1 MKNKIILLGFIFNA
15 ALSNAQTLKIN
26 EAKIQSIDSLF
37 RVTFRPSEPGA
48 IVILAKDGKTI
59 FNSAYG
65 LSNVE
70 LNVQLNTDM
79 KMGIGSISKQ
89 FASISI
95 LLLQQEKKVNIK
107 DDIRKYLPQ
116 YNTWGRK
123 ITIENILSHT
133 SGIPSYT
140 ELPGFDSLYNKKVPI
155 NKLVKVFEKHEL
167 IFEPG
172 TNWSYSNSGYVLA
185 ALIVERLSGMN
196 FNSFVYEKIFRKLL
210 MGESTFGESE
220 FIILNKTG
228 EYGQNTP
235 KGKLKMDGQY
245 NWYWAYGA
253 GQIISTVQDMLKWD
267 EGLYDSTFIRRDL
280 LSLAHKSIVLTDGS
294 PANYGLGWAVEP
306 FQNKTMIQ
314 HGGSIG
320 GYRSHG
326 MRIPEDHLYF
336 LVLSNSAQTNSSL
349 LSNKVL
355 SILYDIPG
363 IEELNNKKQEWKEIE
378 GVYES
383 PSSGLRLQNN
393 YGNKK
398 AYYTIKVDSA
408 NRITAQRSN
417 AAPLTLIPGGK
428 DLLFE
433 KSNPFSGWKL
443 IRNQKGGIES
453 IAFTH
458 FFPGY
463 GPIRLNKKISDSI
476 PKTKIPTKTDSA
488 MLMKYIGVYEIENKD
503 VVFIEQKKNELF
515 MYDPTFGTRIQL
527 NWIKENEFW
536 IKETNTDFL
545 FIKDEFGK
553 IIGTTYSNGFE
564 DIHLIKVYNQT
575 K

>member
-1 MKNKIILLGFIFNA
+1 MKKLL
-15 ALSNAQTLKIN
+15 LSSLLLLSAHLLLSQTLQIN
-26 EAKIQSIDSLF
+26 AEKVQRIDSLF

-48 IVILAKDGKTI
+48 IVLLAKDGKTI

-70 LNVQLNTDM
+70 LNVPLNTDM

-89 FASISI
+89 FAGISI
-95 LLLQQEKKVNIK
+95 LLLQQENKLNIK

-123 ITIENILSHT
+123 ITIEHLLSHT

-140 ELPGFDSLYNKKVPI
+140 ELPGFALLYDKKVPI
-155 NKLVKVFEKHEL
+155 NTLVKFFEKSPL

-172 TNWSYSNSGYVLA
+172 TNWSYSNSGFVLA
-185 ALIVERLSGMN
+185 ALIVEKISGMN
-196 FNSFVYEKIFRKLL
+196 FNSFIREKIFRKLL

-220 FIILNKTG
+220 FVIMNKSG

-235 KGKLKMDGQY
+235 NGKLKMETQY

-253 GQIISTVQDMLKWD
+253 GQIISTTQDMLKWD
-267 EGLYDSTFIRRDL
+267 EGLYDSSFIKPEIL
-280 LSLAHKSIVLTDGS
+280 KLAHKSFVLTDGT

-306 FQNKTMIQ
+306 FQNGTMIQ

-320 GYRSHG
+320 GYRAHG

-349 LSNKVL
+349 LGNKVL
-355 SILYDIPG
+355 SILYDMPG
-363 IEELNNKKQEWKEIE
+363 IREQNNTKKSWKEIE

-383 PSSGLRLQNN
+383 PSSGLRLQKNFEIQQ
-393 YGNKK
+393 

-417 AAPLTLIPGGK
+417 AAPISLSVGGE

-443 IRNQKGGIES
+443 MRDKKGKVDG

-458 FFPGY
+458 TFPGY
-463 GPIRLNKKISDSI
+463 GPVRINKKISDSI
-476 PKTKIPTKTDSA
+476 PPIKNPIKTDSA
-488 MLMKYIGVYEIENKD
+488 KVSSYIGVYENDNNEIRF
-503 VVFIEQKKNELF
+503 VEQKKNELF
-515 MYDPTFGTRIQL
+515 FYDPTLGVRVQL
-527 NWIKENEFW
+527 HWIKDNQFW
-536 IKETNTDFL
+536 IKETNTDFI
-545 FIKDEFGK
+545 FIQDENGK
-553 IIGTTYSNGFE
+553 INKASFSNGYE
-564 DIHLIKVYNQT
+564 EVKLKRVYNQT

>member
-1 MKNKIILLGFIFNA
+1 MKNKIILLVLIFNA
-15 ALSNAQTLKIN
+15 AFSSAQPLKIN
-26 EAKIQSIDSLF
+26 ETKIQSIDSLF

-70 LNVQLNTDM
+70 LNVLLNTDM

-89 FASISI
+89 FAAISI
-95 LLLQQEKKVNIK
+95 LLLQQEKKLNIK

-155 NKLVKVFEKHEL
+155 NKLVKFFEKHDL

-185 ALIVERLSGMN
+185 ALIVERISGIN
-196 FNSFVYEKIFRKLL
+196 FNSFIYEKIFRRLL

-220 FIILNKTG
+220 FVILNKTG

-235 KGKLKMDGQY
+235 SRKLKMDGQY

-253 GQIISTVQDMLKWD
+253 GQIISTIQDMLKWD

-280 LSLAHKSIVLTDGS
+280 LALAHKSIVLTDGS
-294 PANYGLGWAVEP
+294 PANYGLGWGVEP

-314 HGGSIG
+314 HGGAIG
-320 GYRSHG
+320 GYRSNG
-326 MRIPEDHLYF
+326 VRIPEDHLYF

-349 LSNKVL
+349 IGNKVL

-363 IEELNNKKQEWKEIE
+363 IQEQHNKKQEWKEIE

-408 NRITAQRSN
+408 NRVTAQRSN
-417 AAPLTLIPGGK
+417 ATPLTLIPGGQ

-443 IRNQKGGIES
+443 IRNQKGRVES

-458 FFPGY
+458 FFPGL
-463 GPIRLNKKISDSI
+463 GPIRYNKKISDSI
-476 PKTKIPTKTDSA
+476 PKSKIPAKTDSA
-488 MLMKYIGVYEIENKD
+488 MLLKYIGVYEIENKD
-503 VVFIEQKKNELF
+503 AMYIEQKKNELF
-515 MYDPTFGTRIQL
+515 MYDPTLGTRIQL

-536 IKETNTDFL
+536 IKETNTDFQ
-545 FIKDEFGK
+545 FHQDEEGN
-553 IIGTTYSNGFE
+553 IIEAEFSNGFQ
-564 DIHLIKVYNQT
+564 ILKLKRVYNKT

>member
-15 ALSNAQTLKIN
+15 LLSNAQPLKIN
-26 EAKIQSIDSLF
+26 ETKIQSIDSLF

-70 LNVQLNTDM
+70 LNVALNTDM

-89 FASISI
+89 FAAISI
-95 LLLQQEKKVNIK
+95 LLLQQEKKLNVK

-123 ITIENILSHT
+123 ITIENLLSHT

-140 ELPGFDSLYNKKVPI
+140 ELLGFDSLYDKKVPI
-155 NKLVKVFEKHEL
+155 NKLVKFFEKHEL

-185 ALIVERLSGMN
+185 ALIAERVSGKN
-196 FNSFVYEKIFRKLL
+196 FNSFVYEKIFRRLL

-220 FIILNKTG
+220 FVIPNKTG

-235 KGKLKMDGQY
+235 NGKLKMDGQY
-245 NWYWAYGA
+245 KWYWAFGA
-253 GQIISTVQDMLKWD
+253 GQIISTTQDMLKWD

-280 LSLAHKSIVLTDGS
+280 LALAHKSIILNDGS
-294 PANYGLGWAVEP
+294 PANYGLGWGVEP

-320 GYRSHG
+320 GYRSNG
-326 MRIPEDHLYF
+326 IRIPEDHLYF
-336 LVLSNSAQTNSSL
+336 LILSNSAQTNSSL
-349 LSNKVL
+349 IGNKVL
-355 SILYDIPG
+355 SILYDVPG
-363 IEELNNKKQEWKEIE
+363 IQEQHNKKQEWKEIE

-398 AYYTIKVDSA
+398 AFYTIKVDSA
-408 NRITAQRSN
+408 NRVTAQRSN
-417 AAPLTLIPGGK
+417 AAPLTLIPGGQ

-433 KSNPFSGWKL
+433 KSNPFSGWKI
-443 IRNQKGGIES
+443 IRNQKGKVES

-458 FFPGY
+458 IFPGL
-463 GPIRLNKKISDSI
+463 GPIRYNKKISDSI
-476 PKTKIPTKTDSA
+476 PKPKISAKIDSA
-488 MLMKYIGVYEIENKD
+488 LLMKYIGVYEIENKD

-515 MYDPTFGTRIQL
+515 MYDPTLGIRTQL

-536 IKETNTDFL
+536 IKETNTDFQ
-545 FIKDEFGK
+545 FHQDEEGN
-553 IIGTTYSNGFE
+553 IIEAEFSNGFQ
-564 DIHLIKVYNQT
+564 ILKLKRVYNQT